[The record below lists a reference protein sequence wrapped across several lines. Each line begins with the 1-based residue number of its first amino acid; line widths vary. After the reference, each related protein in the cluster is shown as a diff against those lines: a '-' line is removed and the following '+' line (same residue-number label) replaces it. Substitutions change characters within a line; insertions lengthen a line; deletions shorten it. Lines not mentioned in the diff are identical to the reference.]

1 MGKPTKSI
9 IYTQNEFLGSVV
21 EKIGRQQYSS
31 RAYQNPLAQFKKGFI
46 ENANEIE
53 EIYVARVQGVSQD
66 FDGVD
71 TLKRVKPSIQTQYHK
86 QNFGKC
92 YTATVTDQQ
101 VRRGF
106 TNEGG
111 VRKIADEILTQLRT
125 GYEYDEYVAM
135 RDNFCDLI
143 SDSPSKTVVA
153 DVVDTESAK
162 AFVKQVKKHI
172 SEMKFR
178 GTKFATV
185 ERHCLPSDLM
195 LVLKTGVLAEID
207 VELLASAFNVSKTEL
222 DTMVVEVDSFPNAPT
237 VIGMLLEKDALMVF
251 DTLYNIEPQRNAKG
265 MFTNHH
271 LNVEKIISTSNMY
284 NVAVYST
291 SALTVKELKALDKAK
306 EERNEK

>member
-1 MGKPTKSI
+1 MGKPSKSI
-9 IYTQNEFLGSVV
+9 VYTQNEFLGSVV
-21 EKIGRQQYSS
+21 EKIGRQEYAS

-66 FDGVD
+66 FEGVD
-71 TLKRVKPSIQTQYHK
+71 TLKRVKPNITTQYHK
-86 QNFGKC
+86 QNYGKC

-106 TNEGG
+106 TTDGG

-143 SDSPSKTVVA
+143 ADTPCKTVVS
-153 DVVDTESAK
+153 DVVDNETAK
-162 AFVKQVKKHI
+162 AFVKQIKKHI
-172 SEMKFR
+172 SDMKFR
-178 GTKFATV
+178 STKYATV
-185 ERHCLPSDLM
+185 ERHCSPSDLM
-195 LVLKTGVLAEID
+195 LVLKSGVLAEID
-207 VELLASAFNVSKTEL
+207 VELLASAFNVNKTDL
-222 DTMVVEVDSFPNAPT
+222 QTMVVEVDSFPNAPS
-237 VIGMLLEKDALMVF
+237 VIGMLLEKNALMVF

-291 SALTVKELKALDKAK
+291 SELTAKEIKALNKAT
-306 EERNEK
+306 EERCGE